1 MTDILGVTS
10 SGSFRQQKTYYVT
23 GESEINALSK
33 KLGVRASRYF
43 GTVSHVQFSSAL
55 VVSRSLKPLVHCSQK
70 PGQENSS
77 VLTLISCSTKAPA
90 SLAAP
95 FWRYGLLA

>member
-1 MTDILGVTS
+1 MTDILRVTS
-10 SGSFRQQKTYYVT
+10 SGSFRQQETYYVT

-33 KLGVRASRYF
+33 KLGVRARRYF

-55 VVSRSLKPLVHCSQK
+55 VVNRSLKYRMHRSQST
-70 PGQENSS
+70 GQEISS
-77 VLTLISCSTKAPA
+77 ALTLISCSTKAPA